1 MKPNSIQ
8 FWHGRN
14 SDSDLPWLN
23 RVFAQIPE
31 AKREAIGKA
40 YNDEFLAGGR
50 VAANNRL
57 ITYCKAQGLKYE
69 FAKRTAPESTTEQLG
84 AQCDS
89 ENKHALQSRIDAMK
103 GVKNKVDYTKPQ
115 TDDREYKSDCGLW
128 SKKV

>member
-1 MKPNSIQ
+1 MKPKSIQ

-31 AKREAIGKA
+31 AKREEIGAA
-40 YNDEFLAGGR
+40 YNREFLASGR
-50 VAANNRL
+50 VAANDRL

-69 FAKRTAPESTTEQLG
+69 FAKRIAPESTIAQSG

-103 GVKNKVDYTKPQ
+103 GAKNKVDYTKPQ
-115 TDDREYKSDCGLW
+115 KDDREYKSDCGLW

>member
-1 MKPNSIQ
+1 MKPKSLQ

-31 AKREAIGKA
+31 VKREGIGKA

-69 FAKRTAPESTTEQLG
+69 FAKRTAPGTAIEQSS
-84 AQCDS
+84 AQCGS
-89 ENKHALQSRIDAMK
+89 ENKHALQSRINAMK